1 MLFAVC
7 DQSAERNM
15 HITLHVHT
23 PCFPGRK
30 KSPALT
36 MMNASFILEVQILL
50 FIVVNSLSY
59 N

>member
-15 HITLHVHT
+15 HITLRVNT
-23 PCFPGRK
+23 TCFPGRK
-30 KSPALT
+30 KTALT
-36 MMNASFILEVQILL
+36 MMNASFILEILL
-50 FIVVNSLSY
+50 FIVVNALSY